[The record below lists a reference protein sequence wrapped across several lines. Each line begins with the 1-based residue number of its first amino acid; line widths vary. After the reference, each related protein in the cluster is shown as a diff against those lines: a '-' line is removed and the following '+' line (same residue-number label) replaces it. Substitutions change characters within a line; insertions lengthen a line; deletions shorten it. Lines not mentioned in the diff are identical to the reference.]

1 MRILLGLTAA
11 LLGTV
16 VSLSNVTKASAGDDP
31 SWQACIGTAT
41 APADRVAACNAVI
54 EGKTETGPRLAA
66 AYCNRGHGLT
76 ERHELDA
83 ALADLN
89 EAIRLNSTFTCAYTN
104 RGRAYAFKRDF
115 DHAIADYDEAIRID
129 PTFAL
134 AYNNR
139 GDAWLNKGD
148 LDRAKADFDLAI
160 KYNPKLAIAY
170 GNRGFVYYRRH
181 DAAHAIADYTMQIK
195 LAPGLIAYI
204 DRGNVYRDT
213 EQLDRAAAD
222 DGEAAKIAPTDARG
236 WRNRGLI
243 RLFQGDNKGG
253 IADYD
258 KALQYDPADA
268 DSWNNRGQAKMRL
281 GDKTGAAADLRK
293 ALELQPDMRIAQET
307 LARLGA
313 TR

>member
-1 MRILLGLTAA
+1 MRILAGLTAV

-16 VSLSNVTKASAGDDP
+16 VVISSASEASAGDDP
-31 SWQACIGTAT
+31 SWQACVGAAT
-41 APADRVAACNAVI
+41 APGDRVAACNAVI
-54 EGKTETGPRLAA
+54 EGRTETGKRLVA

-76 ERHELDA
+76 EKRELDA

-89 EAIRLNSTFTCAYTN
+89 EAIKLDPAYACAYTN
-104 RGRAYAFKRDF
+104 RGRVYAFKKDL

-129 PTFAL
+129 PSFAL

-139 GDAWLNKGD
+139 GDAWFNKGD
-148 LDRAKADFDLAI
+148 LDRALADFDLAI
-160 KYNPKLAIAY
+160 KYNPKLATAY
-170 GNRGFVYYRRH
+170 GNRGFLYYRKR
-181 DAAHAIADYTMQIK
+181 DAAHAIADFTTEIK
-195 LAPGLIAYI
+195 LEPNVLAYI
-204 DRGNVYRDT
+204 NRGNVYRDT

-222 DGEAAKIAPTDARG
+222 YGEAARIAPTDARG
-236 WRNRGLI
+236 WRNRGMI

-258 KALQYDPADA
+258 KALQYDPNDA
-268 DSWNNRGQAKMRL
+268 YSWNNRGQAKLRL
-281 GDKTGAAADLRK
+281 GDRKGAAADLRK
-293 ALELQPDMRIAQET
+293 ALALSPDLKTAQEA